1 VIRTLGQL
9 ATRLSLLATEAK
21 NQHLAQ
27 ADEFQQ
33 AVSEV
38 LDIVRE
44 VE

>member
-1 VIRTLGQL
+1 M

-21 NQHLAQ
+21 NHNLAQ

>member
-1 VIRTLGQL
+1 L
-9 ATRLSLLATEAK
+9 ATRLSLLATEAR

-27 ADEFQQ
+27 ADAFQQ